1 MAERC
6 GVWNTHPTAKHTM
19 TVSANGSAVIVAFA
33 SDVGRD
39 AFSGKTNWSGLMA
52 KGRRKEVTMSDELI
66 EDEAVDEVF
75 EETVEETRLVDAN
88 KLVSNLRKC
97 VTSIE
102 DEIKRNRPNTNR
114 YFELVGEKRAYNYAI
129 TIVSLG
135 LYE

>member
-1 MAERC
+1 
-6 GVWNTHPTAKHTM
+6 
-19 TVSANGSAVIVAFA
+19 
-33 SDVGRD
+33 
-39 AFSGKTNWSGLMA
+39 MA